1 MSKVKGIKNPL
12 IMKET
17 LKKIQDV
24 LNDWE
29 EWEIDNGDAYGYVLK
44 LNKNKDVELR
54 IYDEIECESCN
65 YSVAIPNENIT
76 SIKNILKGFINSIY
90 DQEINWRNSCL
101 RANKGWYS
109 RKHKSIN
116 LWLSREKEDKVLEIS
131 KQIAERYSNSKLL
144 ENQVSHYKTFVS
156 HLYYALNTLE
166 TDWKLEDIRDK
177 VLKRCQELNIQNVGC
192 TFIKDEIIAYKHA
205 ENSDIIS
212 KATYMV
218 DRQYCNIPTAVN
230 EVVKQLSKEVA

>member
-1 MSKVKGIKNPL
+1 MTRVKGIKNQG
-12 IMKET
+12 IMRET
-17 LKKIQDV
+17 LKKIQNV

-29 EWEIDNGDAYGYVLK
+29 EWEIENGDAYGYVLK
-44 LNKNKDVELR
+44 LNKNKDIELR

-76 SIKNILKGFINSIY
+76 SIKDIVKGFINEIY
-90 DQEINWRNSCL
+90 DKEINWRNSCL
-101 RANKGWYS
+101 RSNKGWYS

-116 LWLSREKEDKVLEIS
+116 LWLSRDKEDKVLEIS

-156 HLYYALNTLE
+156 HLYYALNVLE
-166 TDWKLEDIRDK
+166 TDWKLEEIRDK
-177 VLKRCQELNIQNVGC
+177 VLKRCQELNIHNVGC
-192 TFIKDEIIAYKHA
+192 SFIKDEIIAYRHA
-205 ENSDIIS
+205 KNSDIIA
-212 KATYMV
+212 KATYIV